1 MFELKLKMDLSLS
14 PCLYMIH
21 VEPVSACF
29 FLTRGDKCEQVPE
42 DRFDGLLLV
51 DVFSLQRKIY
61 IPSESINAFR
71 ASFFLS
77 SVFWGFFLQ
86 FYFSL

>member
-29 FLTRGDKCEQVPE
+29 FLTRGDKCEQVLE
-42 DRFDGLLLV
+42 DRFDGLLLI

-61 IPSESINAFR
+61 IPSESINAFW

-77 SVFWGFFLQ
+77 SVLFLIIKNAII
-86 FYFSL
+86 S